1 MKVIPDLIGDL
12 NKTER
17 TKPIRSEA
25 TKRGNVNYCICMN
38 APAICTDY
46 IYIEIRD
53 NIHNM
58 QVLKFGG
65 TSVANA
71 ENMSKVVDIVTKAVD
86 RDRTILVL
94 SAISGCTDA
103 LIKIGTLASERD
115 ESYKTLI
122 DGLQTRHH
130 DIIKAFLPVEKQED
144 SIEVCDSLFDSLR
157 SIAQG
162 VYLLGELSPA
172 SLDAIQSFG
181 ELWSTKIMATKLA
194 SIGIA
199 TKWVDSRQ
207 IVRTVAKGDKNVT
220 DVQKTYSRV
229 NEMVE
234 DNNVTQLFI
243 LPGFIASD
251 RLGRTTTLGRGGSD
265 YTASLLAVGCKA
277 RILEIWT
284 DVPGMMTSNPKVVPT
299 ARTISNISYKAAL
312 ELSHFGAKV
321 IYPPTIQPVVAEGIP
336 IYIKD
341 TFHPEAAGTLI
352 EKHPPRSKDKLI
364 GISNSDNI
372 ALLSLEGSGMVGIPG
387 FSSRLFET
395 LSQNDINI
403 ILITQASSVHTMC
416 IAVSEKDAE
425 KAREAADRCFAY
437 EISLGKLNPLKVEK
451 GYSIVCLVGD
461 DVLNQTGATGRMLA
475 ALGRNSIPVRATAQ
489 GSSERNISAIIASED
504 AEAAIRT
511 IHNEFFDRRSGKEIH
526 LFIAGYGT
534 VGKALVD
541 IIAKNREKI
550 EKRTGRR
557 LHVCGLSNSRRFIL
571 DKNGLSLDNIKDRL
585 AAGESS
591 ADEAYFTRLATLSL
605 ENSVFVD
612 CTASADIAFKY
623 MNLFKKGYSVVACNK
638 ITFSLPY
645 VRYAA
650 LKEAAIEIGATLRY
664 ETTVGAALP
673 ILESI
678 SRSVHSGDE
687 ILRIE
692 AVLSGT
698 LNYIFSNYAGGE
710 GGTFAEVVKKAQDAG
725 YTEPDPR
732 LDLSGRDVLR
742 KLLILSREAGI
753 PLDEK
758 DVEQTPIL
766 GPEFFEGDVEEFYRK
781 LAENEETFAARYRE
795 AADKGLRQRF
805 VATLV
810 KDEDAPLGY
819 RACIGLEAVA
829 PEHPLFSLSG
839 TDNCAIIRTDFYP
852 SPLVVQGAGAGAYQT
867 ASGVLNDII
876 V

>member
-1 MKVIPDLIGDL
+1 
-12 NKTER
+12 
-17 TKPIRSEA
+17 
-25 TKRGNVNYCICMN
+25 
-38 APAICTDY
+38 
-46 IYIEIRD
+46 
-53 NIHNM
+53 M

-65 TSVANA
+65 SSVSDAA
-71 ENMSKVVDIVTKAVD
+71 NMSKVVEIVTKAVD
-86 RDRTILVL
+86 RDRTILVA
-94 SAISGCTDA
+94 SAISGCTDT
-103 LIKIGTLASERD
+103 LIRIGNLAAERD
-115 ESYKTLI
+115 ESYKELI
-122 DGLQTRHH
+122 SGLQARHH
-130 DIIKAFLPVEKQED
+130 EIIRSLLPMEKQEE
-144 SIEVCDSLFDSLR
+144 STEVCDSLFDSLR

-162 VYLLGELSPA
+162 VCLLGELSPA

-181 ELWSTKIMATKLA
+181 ELWSTKILATKLA

-199 TKWVDSRQ
+199 TKWIDSRK
-207 IVRTVAKGDKNVT
+207 IIRTVAKGDKNVV
-220 DVQKTYSRV
+220 DVQKTYYRV

-234 DNNVTQLFI
+234 NNPITQLFV

-251 RLGRTTTLGRGGSD
+251 KQGRTTTLGRGGSD
-265 YTASLLAVGCKA
+265 YTASLYAVGCKA

-336 IYIKD
+336 IYVKN
-341 TFHPEAAGTLI
+341 TFDPEAHGTLI
-352 EKHPPRSKDKLI
+352 EKNPPRSKDKLI

-425 KAREAADRCFAY
+425 KAKEAADRCFAY

-451 GYSIVCLVGD
+451 GFSIVCLVGD

-489 GSSERNISAIIASED
+489 GSSERNISVIISSSD

-511 IHNEFFDRRSGKEIH
+511 IHNEFFDKRSGKDIN
-526 LFIAGYGT
+526 LFIAGFGT
-534 VGKALVD
+534 VGRALVD
-541 IIAKNREKI
+541 IIAKNRDKI
-550 EKRTGRR
+550 AARTGRR
-557 LHVCGLSNSRRFIL
+557 LHVCGLSNSRSFIIDKHGL
-571 DKNGLSLDNIKDRL
+571 DLNDIKTQLDNGI
-585 AAGESS
+585 SS
-591 ADEAYFTRLATLSL
+591 ADEAYFTQLATLSL

-638 ITFSLPY
+638 ITFSSPY
-645 VRYAA
+645 KQYAA

-710 GGTFAEVVKKAQDAG
+710 GGTFAEVVKRAQDAG

-742 KLLILSREAGI
+742 KLIILSREAGVGI
-753 PLDEK
+753 DEK
-758 DVEQTPIL
+758 DVEISPIL
-766 GPEFFEGDVEEFYRK
+766 GEEFFEGDVASFYEK
-781 LAENEETFAARYRE
+781 LAQNEEMFAERYAE
-795 AADKGLRQRF
+795 AASKGLRQRF
-805 VATLV
+805 VASLV
-810 KDEDAPLGY
+810 KDADAPFGY
-819 RACIGLEAVA
+819 RAKIGLESIDSS
-829 PEHPLFSLSG
+829 HPLFNLCG
-839 TDNCAIIRTDFYP
+839 TDNAALIQTDFYP
-852 SPLVVQGAGAGAYQT
+852 SPLVIQGAGAGAYQT

-876 V
+876 I

>member
-1 MKVIPDLIGDL
+1 
-12 NKTER
+12 
-17 TKPIRSEA
+17 
-25 TKRGNVNYCICMN
+25 
-38 APAICTDY
+38 
-46 IYIEIRD
+46 
-53 NIHNM
+53 M

-65 TSVANA
+65 SSVANA
-71 ENMSKVVDIVTKAVD
+71 ENMAKVVDIVVNAVD
-86 RDRTILVL
+86 RDRTILVS
-94 SAISGCTDA
+94 SAISGCTDT
-103 LIKIGTLASERD
+103 LIKIGHLASQRDDSYNGLIDELQHKHHEIIRNFLPLEKQD
-115 ESYKTLI
+115 ESK
-122 DGLQTRHH
+122 
-130 DIIKAFLPVEKQED
+130 
-144 SIEVCDSLFDSLR
+144 EVCDSLFDSLR

-162 VYLLGELSPA
+162 VFLLGELSPT
-172 SLDAIQSFG
+172 SLDAIQGFG
-181 ELWSTKIMATKLA
+181 ELWSTKILATKLA

-199 TKWVDSRQ
+199 TKWIDSRK
-207 IVRTVAKGDKNVT
+207 IIRTVAKGDKNIV
-220 DVQKTYSRV
+220 DVQKTYSRI

-234 DNNVTQLFI
+234 NNPITQLFV

-251 RLGRTTTLGRGGSD
+251 KQDRTTTLGRGGSD
-265 YTASLLAVGCKA
+265 YTASLYAVGCKA
-277 RILEIWT
+277 RVLEIWT
-284 DVPGMMTSNPKVVPT
+284 DVPGMMTSNPKIVPT

-336 IYIKD
+336 IYVKN
-341 TFHPEAAGTLI
+341 TFDPEAFGTLI
-352 EKHPPRSKDKLI
+352 EKHPPRSRDSVI

-451 GYSIVCLVGD
+451 GFSIVCLVGD
-461 DVLNQTGATGRMLA
+461 DVLNQSGATGRMLA

-489 GSSERNISAIIASED
+489 GSSERNISVIISSSD
-504 AEAAIRT
+504 TDAAIRT
-511 IHNEFFDRRSGKEIH
+511 IHNEFFDRRSGKDIH
-526 LFIAGYGT
+526 LFIAGYGV

-541 IIAKNREKI
+541 IISKNREKI

-571 DKNGLSLDNIKDRL
+571 DKNGLSLDNIQEQL
-585 AAGESS
+585 NNGISS
-591 ADEAYFTRLATLSL
+591 ADEAYFTHLATLSL

-638 ITFSLPY
+638 ITFSSPY
-645 VRYAA
+645 KQYAA

-710 GGTFAEVVKKAQDAG
+710 GGTFAEVVKRAQEAG

-742 KLLILSREAGI
+742 KLLILSREAGVGI
-753 PLDEK
+753 DEK
-758 DVEQTPIL
+758 DVEISALLPE
-766 GPEFFEGDVEEFYRK
+766 EFFEGDVDAFYAK
-781 LAENEETFAARYRE
+781 LAENEDMFAARYNE
-795 AADKGLRQRF
+795 AASKGLRQRF
-805 VATLV
+805 IASLV
-810 KDEDAPLGY
+810 KDADEPFGY
-819 RACIGLEAVA
+819 KAKIGLEAIDST
-829 PEHPLFSLSG
+829 HPLYNLCG
-839 TDNCAIIRTDFYP
+839 TDNAALIQTDFYP
-852 SPLVVQGAGAGAYQT
+852 SPLVIQGAGAGAYQT

>member
-1 MKVIPDLIGDL
+1 
-12 NKTER
+12 
-17 TKPIRSEA
+17 
-25 TKRGNVNYCICMN
+25 
-38 APAICTDY
+38 
-46 IYIEIRD
+46 
-53 NIHNM
+53 M

-65 TSVANA
+65 SSVANA
-71 ENMSKVVDIVTKAVD
+71 TNMSLVVDIVTKAVD
-86 RDRTILVL
+86 RDRTILVV
-94 SAISGCTDA
+94 SAISGCTDT
-103 LIKIGTLASERD
+103 LIEIGTLASQRD
-115 ESYKTLI
+115 ENYKELI
-122 DGLQTRHH
+122 NGLQQKHH
-130 DIIKAFLPVEKQED
+130 DIINALLPREKQEE
-144 SIEVCDSLFDSLR
+144 SLEVCDSLFDSLR

-181 ELWSTKIMATKLA
+181 ELWSTKILATKLA
-194 SIGIA
+194 SIGIE
-199 TKWVDSRQ
+199 TKWIDSRN
-207 IVRTVAKGDKNVT
+207 IIRTVAKGEKNIV
-220 DVQKTYSRV
+220 DIQKTYYRV

-234 DNNVTQLFI
+234 SNNMTQLFV

-251 RLGRTTTLGRGGSD
+251 KQGRTTTLGRGGSD
-265 YTASLLAVGCKA
+265 YTASLYAVGCKA

-284 DVPGMMTSNPKVVPT
+284 DVPGMMTSNPKIVPT
-299 ARTISNISYKAAL
+299 ARTISNISYKAAQ

-336 IYIKD
+336 IYIKN
-341 TFHPEAAGTLI
+341 TFEPDAYGTLI

-364 GISNSDNI
+364 GISNSDDI

-451 GYSIVCLVGD
+451 GFSIVCLVGD

-489 GSSERNISAIIASED
+489 GSSERNISVIISSHD

-511 IHNEFFDRRSGKEIH
+511 IHNEFFDKRSGKDIN
-526 LFIAGYGT
+526 LFIAGFGT
-534 VGKALVD
+534 VGRALVD
-541 IIAKNREKI
+541 IISKNREKI
-550 EKRTGRR
+550 AERTGRR
-557 LHVCGLSNSRRFIL
+557 LHICGLSNSRRFII
-571 DKNGLSLDNIKDRL
+571 DKNGLELSTIKEQLDN
-585 AAGESS
+585 GQSS
-591 ADEAYFTRLATLSL
+591 ADEAYFSQLGTLSL

-638 ITFSLPY
+638 ITFSSPY
-645 VRYAA
+645 KQYAA
-650 LKEAAIEIGATLRY
+650 LKQAAIEIGATLRY

-710 GGTFAEVVKKAQDAG
+710 GGTFAEIVRRAQDAG

-742 KLLILSREAGI
+742 KLIILSREAGVGI
-753 PLDEK
+753 DEK
-758 DVEQTPIL
+758 DVDISPIL
-766 GPEFFEGDVEEFYRK
+766 GEEFFEGDVEAFYAK
-781 LAENEETFAARYRE
+781 LAENEEMFAARYNE
-795 AADKGLRQRF
+795 AASKGLRQRF
-805 VATLV
+805 VASLV
-810 KDEDAPLGY
+810 KDEASPFGY
-819 RACIGLEAVA
+819 KAKIGLESVS
-829 PEHPLFSLSG
+829 PEHPLFNLCG
-839 TDNCAIIRTDFYP
+839 TDNAALIQTEFYP

-876 V
+876 M

>member
-1 MKVIPDLIGDL
+1 
-12 NKTER
+12 
-17 TKPIRSEA
+17 
-25 TKRGNVNYCICMN
+25 
-38 APAICTDY
+38 
-46 IYIEIRD
+46 
-53 NIHNM
+53 M

-71 ENMSKVVDIVTKAVD
+71 EAIQKVVEITSASVD
-86 RDRTILVL
+86 RDRTILVV
-94 SAISGCTDA
+94 SAIRGCTDS
-103 LIKIGTLASERD
+103 LVRIGNLASERD
-115 ESYKTLI
+115 ESYKEVI
-122 DGLQTRHH
+122 DSLQKQHH
-130 DIIKAFLPVEKQED
+130 QIIKELLPVEKHDE
-144 SIEVCDSLFDSLR
+144 SREVCDSLFDSLR

-162 VYLLGELSPA
+162 VYLLGELSPT
-172 SLDAIQSFG
+172 SLDAIQGFG
-181 ELWSTKIMATKLA
+181 ELWSSKIIATKLA

-207 IVRTVAKGDKNVT
+207 IIRTVCNNNKNVV
-220 DVQKTYSRV
+220 DIQKTYSRV
-229 NEMVE
+229 NAMIE
-234 DNNVTQLFI
+234 NNPITQLFVM
-243 LPGFIASD
+243 PGFIASD
-251 RLGRTTTLGRGGSD
+251 KQGRTTTLGRGGSD
-265 YTASLLAVGCKA
+265 YSASLFAVGCKA
-277 RILEIWT
+277 RALEIWT

-336 IYIKD
+336 IYVKN
-341 TFHPEAAGTLI
+341 TFDPQAYGTLI
-352 EKHPPRSKDKLI
+352 EKNPPRSKDSVI

-395 LSQNDINI
+395 LSQNNINI

-451 GYSIVCLVGD
+451 GFSIVCLVGD
-461 DVLNQTGATGRMLA
+461 DVLNQSGSTGRMLA
-475 ALGRNSIPVRATAQ
+475 ALGNNSIPVRATAQ
-489 GSSERNISAIIASED
+489 GSSERNVSVIISSAD
-504 AEAAIRT
+504 TDAAIRT
-511 IHNEFFDRRSGKEIH
+511 IHNEFFDRRSGKDIH
-526 LFIAGYGT
+526 LFIAGYGV

-557 LHVCGLSNSRRFIL
+557 LHVCGLANSRRFIL
-571 DKNGLSLDNIKDRL
+571 DKNGLSLENIAEQL
-585 AAGESS
+585 NNGENS
-591 ADEAYFTRLATLSL
+591 ADEAYFNQLATLTL

-638 ITFSLPY
+638 ITFSSPY
-645 VRYAA
+645 KQYAA

-687 ILRIE
+687 IIRIE

-710 GGTFAEVVKKAQDAG
+710 GGTFAEVVKRAQDAG

-742 KLLILSREAGI
+742 KLLILSREAGVGI
-753 PLDEK
+753 DEK
-758 DVEQTPIL
+758 DVEISAIL
-766 GPEFFEGDVEEFYRK
+766 PEEFFEGDVDAFYAK
-781 LAENEETFAARYRE
+781 LAENEAMFAERYSE
-795 AADKGLRQRF
+795 AASKGLRQRF
-805 VATLV
+805 VASLV
-810 KDEDAPLGY
+810 KDSESSFGY
-819 RACIGLEAVA
+819 RAKIGLESVDST
-829 PEHPLFSLSG
+829 HPLYSLCG
-839 TDNCAIIRTDFYP
+839 TDNAALIQTDFYP

-876 V
+876 M

>member
-1 MKVIPDLIGDL
+1 
-12 NKTER
+12 
-17 TKPIRSEA
+17 
-25 TKRGNVNYCICMN
+25 
-38 APAICTDY
+38 
-46 IYIEIRD
+46 
-53 NIHNM
+53 M

-65 TSVANA
+65 SSVADA
-71 ENMSKVVDIVTKAVD
+71 RNMSKVVDIVTNAVD
-86 RDRTILVL
+86 RDRTILVA
-94 SAISGCTDA
+94 SAISGCTDT
-103 LIKIGTLASERD
+103 LIRIGTLASQRD
-115 ESYKTLI
+115 ESYKGLI
-122 DGLQTRHH
+122 DGLQQRHH
-130 DIIKAFLPVEKQED
+130 VIIKDFLPREKQEE
-144 SIEVCDSLFDSLR
+144 SLETCDALFDSLR

-162 VYLLGELSPA
+162 VFLLGELSPA
-172 SLDAIQSFG
+172 SLDAIQGFG
-181 ELWSTKIMATKLA
+181 ELWSTKILATKLA
-194 SIGIA
+194 SIGIS
-199 TKWVDSRQ
+199 TKWIDSRT
-207 IVRTVAKGDKNVT
+207 IIRTIAKGDKNIV

-234 DNNVTQLFI
+234 NNPITQLFV

-251 RLGRTTTLGRGGSD
+251 KQGRTTTLGRGGSD
-265 YTASLLAVGCKA
+265 YTASLYAVGCKA

-284 DVPGMMTSNPKVVPT
+284 DVPGMMTSNPKTVPT

-321 IYPPTIQPVVAEGIP
+321 IYPPTIQPVVTEGIP
-336 IYIKD
+336 IYIKN
-341 TFHPEAAGTLI
+341 TFDPEAPGTLI
-352 EKHPPRSKDKLI
+352 EKNPPRSKDSVI

-451 GYSIVCLVGD
+451 GFSIVCLVGD
-461 DVLNQTGATGRMLA
+461 DVLNQSGATGRMLA
-475 ALGRNSIPVRATAQ
+475 ALGNNSIPVRATAQ
-489 GSSERNISAIIASED
+489 GSSERNISVIISSSD
-504 AEAAIRT
+504 ADAAIKT
-511 IHNEFFDRRSGKEIH
+511 IHNEFFDRKSGKDIH
-526 LFIAGYGT
+526 LFIAGYGV

-541 IIAKNREKI
+541 IISKNRDKI
-550 EKRTGRR
+550 EERTGRR
-557 LHVCGLSNSRRFIL
+557 LHVCGLANSRRFVI
-571 DKNGLSLDNIKDRL
+571 DKNGLALENIAELL
-585 AAGESS
+585 AEGESS
-591 ADEAYFTRLATLSL
+591 ADEAYFTQLATLTL

-623 MNLFKKGYSVVACNK
+623 MNLFKRGYSVVACNK
-638 ITFSLPY
+638 ITFSAPY
-645 VRYAA
+645 KHYAA
-650 LKEAAIEIGATLRY
+650 LKSAAIEIGATLRY

-698 LNYIFSNYAGGE
+698 LNYIFSNYAGGI
-710 GGTFAEVVKKAQDAG
+710 GGTFAEVVKRAQDAG

-742 KLLILSREAGI
+742 KLLILSREAGVGI
-753 PLDEK
+753 DEK
-758 DVEQTPIL
+758 DVDVSPIL
-766 GPEFFEGDVEEFYRK
+766 PEEFFEGDVEAFYAK
-781 LAENEETFAARYRE
+781 LAANEDMFAAQYKE
-795 AADKGLRQRF
+795 AAAQGLRQRF
-805 VATLV
+805 VASLV
-810 KDEDAPLGY
+810 KDAEAPFGY
-819 RACIGLEAVA
+819 KARIGLESVEAS
-829 PEHPLFSLSG
+829 HPLYSLCG
-839 TDNCAIIRTDFYP
+839 TDNAALIQTEFYP

-876 V
+876 M

>member
-1 MKVIPDLIGDL
+1 
-12 NKTER
+12 
-17 TKPIRSEA
+17 
-25 TKRGNVNYCICMN
+25 
-38 APAICTDY
+38 
-46 IYIEIRD
+46 
-53 NIHNM
+53 M

-65 TSVANA
+65 SSVANA
-71 ENMSKVVDIVTKAVD
+71 QNMAKVIDIVTNAVD
-86 RDRTILVL
+86 RDRTILVS
-94 SAISGCTDA
+94 SAISGCTDT

-115 ESYKTLI
+115 ETYKGLI
-122 DGLQTRHH
+122 DDLQTRHH
-130 DIIKAFLPVEKQED
+130 DIIDSFLPVEKQEE
-144 SIEVCDSLFDSLR
+144 SKEVCDGLFDSLR

-181 ELWSTKIMATKLA
+181 ELWSTKILATKLA

-199 TKWVDSRQ
+199 TKWIDSRQ
-207 IVRTVAKGDKNVT
+207 IIRTVAKGDKNVV
-220 DVQKTYSRV
+220 DIQKTYFRV

-234 DNNVTQLFI
+234 TNPITQLFV

-251 RLGRTTTLGRGGSD
+251 KQGRTTTLGRGGSD
-265 YTASLLAVGCKA
+265 YTAALYAVGCKA

-336 IYIKD
+336 IYVKN
-341 TFHPEAAGTLI
+341 TFEPEAHGTLI
-352 EKHPPRSKDKLI
+352 EKHPPRSKDSVI

-425 KAREAADRCFAY
+425 KAREAADKCFAY

-451 GYSIVCLVGD
+451 GFSIVCLVGD

-475 ALGRNSIPVRATAQ
+475 ALGRNSIQVRATAQ
-489 GSSERNISAIIASED
+489 GSSERNISVIISSED
-504 AEAAIRT
+504 AEGAIKT
-511 IHNEFFDRRSGKEIH
+511 IHNEFFDRRSGKDIN
-526 LFIAGYGT
+526 LFIAGFGT
-534 VGKALVD
+534 VGRALVD
-541 IIAKNREKI
+541 IIAKNRDKI
-550 EKRTGRR
+550 AARTGRCLR
-557 LHVCGLSNSRRFIL
+557 ICGLSNSRRFII
-571 DKNGLSLDNIKDRL
+571 DKNGLELKDIKAQLDNGIS
-585 AAGESS
+585 A
-591 ADEAYFTRLATLSL
+591 ADEAYFTHLATLSL

-623 MNLFKKGYSVVACNK
+623 MNLFKRGYSVVACNK

-645 VRYAA
+645 RQYAA

-687 ILRIE
+687 IVRIE

-710 GGTFAEVVKKAQDAG
+710 GGTFAEVVKRAQDAG

-742 KLLILSREAGI
+742 KLLILSREAGV

-758 DVEQTPIL
+758 DVQISPIL
-766 GPEFFEGDVEEFYRK
+766 GEEFFEGDVEAFYSK
-781 LAENEETFAARYRE
+781 LSENEEIFAARYNE
-795 AADKGLRQRF
+795 AASKGLRQRF
-805 VATLV
+805 VASLV
-810 KDEDAPLGY
+810 KDETSELGY
-819 RACIGLEAVA
+819 KAKIGLENVD
-829 PEHPLFSLSG
+829 ESHPLFTLSG
-839 TDNCAIIRTDFYP
+839 TDNCAIIQTDFYP

-876 V
+876 M

>member
-1 MKVIPDLIGDL
+1 
-12 NKTER
+12 
-17 TKPIRSEA
+17 
-25 TKRGNVNYCICMN
+25 
-38 APAICTDY
+38 
-46 IYIEIRD
+46 
-53 NIHNM
+53 M

-71 ENMSKVVDIVTKAVD
+71 EAIQQVVEIVSRSVD
-86 RDRTILVL
+86 RDRTILVV
-94 SAISGCTDA
+94 SAIRGCTDA
-103 LIKIGTLASERD
+103 LIRIGNLASQRD
-115 ESYKTLI
+115 EAYKEVI
-122 DGLQTRHH
+122 DSLQKQHH
-130 DIIKAFLPVEKQED
+130 QIIKEVLPVEKQEE
-144 SIEVCDSLFDSLR
+144 SRETCDSLFDSLR

-162 VYLLGELSPA
+162 VFLLGELSPT
-172 SLDAIQSFG
+172 SLDAIQGFG
-181 ELWSTKIMATKLA
+181 EQWSSRIIATKLA

-199 TKWVDSRQ
+199 TKWVDSRK
-207 IVRTVAKGDKNVT
+207 IIRTVSKGEKNTV
-220 DVQKTYSRV
+220 DVQKTYSRI
-229 NEMVE
+229 NEMIE
-234 DNNVTQLFI
+234 SNPITQLFVM
-243 LPGFIASD
+243 PGFIASD
-251 RLGRTTTLGRGGSD
+251 KQGRTTTLGRGGSD
-265 YTASLLAVGCKA
+265 YSASLMAVGCKA
-277 RILEIWT
+277 RALEIWT
-284 DVPGMMTSNPKVVPT
+284 DVPGMMTANPKVVPT

-321 IYPPTIQPVVAEGIP
+321 IYPPTIQPVVTEGIP
-336 IYIKD
+336 IYVKN
-341 TFHPEAAGTLI
+341 TFDPQAHGTLI
-352 EKHPPRSKDKLI
+352 EKNPPRSKDSVI

-451 GYSIVCLVGD
+451 GFSIVCLVGD
-461 DVLNQTGATGRMLA
+461 DVLNQSGATGRMLA
-475 ALGRNSIPVRATAQ
+475 ALGSNSIPVRATAQ
-489 GSSERNISAIIASED
+489 GSSEKNISVIISSQDTD
-504 AEAAIRT
+504 AALRT
-511 IHNEFFDRRSGKEIH
+511 IHNEFFDRRSGKDIH
-526 LFIAGYGT
+526 LFIAGYGV

-541 IIAKNREKI
+541 IISKNREKI

-557 LHVCGLSNSRRFIL
+557 IHVCGLSNSRRFIL
-571 DKNGLSLDNIKDRL
+571 DKNGLPLENIAEQL
-585 AAGESS
+585 AEGHSS
-591 ADEAYFTRLATLSL
+591 ADEAYFNQLATLSM

-623 MNLFKKGYSVVACNK
+623 MNLFKRGYSVVACNK

-645 VRYAA
+645 RQYAA
-650 LKEAAIEIGATLRY
+650 VKEAAIEIGATLRY

-710 GGTFAEVVKKAQDAG
+710 GGTFAEVVKRAQDAG

-742 KLLILSREAGI
+742 KLLILSREAGVGI
-753 PLDEK
+753 DEK
-758 DVEQTPIL
+758 DVEISSIL
-766 GPEFFEGDVEEFYRK
+766 PEEFFEGDVDSFYAK
-781 LAENEETFAARYRE
+781 LAENEEMFAARYNE
-795 AADKGLRQRF
+795 AASKGLRQRF
-805 VATLV
+805 VASLV
-810 KDEDAPLGY
+810 KDNGSPFGY
-819 RACIGLEAVA
+819 KAKIGLECVDAS
-829 PEHPLFSLSG
+829 HPLFSLCG
-839 TDNCAIIRTDFYP
+839 TDNAALIQTDFYP

-876 V
+876 M

>member
-1 MKVIPDLIGDL
+1 
-12 NKTER
+12 
-17 TKPIRSEA
+17 
-25 TKRGNVNYCICMN
+25 
-38 APAICTDY
+38 
-46 IYIEIRD
+46 
-53 NIHNM
+53 M

-65 TSVANA
+65 SSVANA
-71 ENMSKVVDIVTKAVD
+71 GNMAKVVDIVTKAVD
-86 RDRTILVL
+86 RDRTILVS
-94 SAISGCTDA
+94 SAISGCTDT
-103 LIKIGTLASERD
+103 LIKIGTLASQRD
-115 ESYKTLI
+115 ENYKALI
-122 DGLQTRHH
+122 DELQKQHH
-130 DIIKAFLPVEKQED
+130 DIINELLPVEKQEE
-144 SIEVCDSLFDSLR
+144 STEVCDSLFDSLR
-157 SIAQG
+157 SITQG
-162 VYLLGELSPA
+162 VFLLGELSPT
-172 SLDAIQSFG
+172 SLDAIQSYG
-181 ELWSTKIMATKLA
+181 ELWSTKILATKLA

-207 IVRTVAKGDKNVT
+207 IIRTIAKGDKNIV
-220 DVQKTYSRV
+220 DIQKTYYRV

-234 DNNVTQLFI
+234 NNQITQLFV

-251 RLGRTTTLGRGGSD
+251 KQGRTTTLGRGGSD
-265 YTASLLAVGCKA
+265 YTAALYAVGCKA

-336 IYIKD
+336 IYVKN
-341 TFHPEAAGTLI
+341 TFDPEAYGTLI
-352 EKHPPRSKDKLI
+352 EKHPPRSKEKLI

-425 KAREAADRCFAY
+425 KAKEAADRCFAY

-451 GYSIVCLVGD
+451 GFSIVCLVGD

-489 GSSERNISAIIASED
+489 GSSERNVSVIISSSDTEG
-504 AEAAIRT
+504 AIRT
-511 IHNEFFDRRSGKEIH
+511 IHNEFFDKISGKDIH

-534 VGKALVD
+534 VGRALVD
-541 IIAKNREKI
+541 IITKNREKI
-550 EKRTGRR
+550 AARTGRR
-557 LHVCGLSNSRRFIL
+557 LHVCGLSNSRRFII
-571 DKNGLSLDNIKDRL
+571 DKNGLSLEDIKGQL
-585 AAGESS
+585 ENGISA
-591 ADEAYFTRLATLSL
+591 ADEAYFSQITTLSL

-645 VRYAA
+645 VQYAA
-650 LKEAAIEIGATLRY
+650 VKEAAIEVGAALRY

-687 ILRIE
+687 IVRIE

-710 GGTFAEVVKKAQDAG
+710 GGTFAEVVRRAQDGG

-742 KLLILSREAGI
+742 KLLILSREAGVK
-753 PLDEK
+753 LDEK
-758 DVEQTPIL
+758 DVEIHPIL
-766 GPEFFEGDVEEFYRK
+766 GEEFFEGDVPAFYEKLAQNEEF
-781 LAENEETFAARYRE
+781 FAKRHQE
-795 AADKGLRQRF
+795 AAQKGLRQRF
-805 VATLV
+805 VATLI
-810 KDEDAPLGY
+810 KDEKSDFVY
-819 RACIGLEAVA
+819 RAKIGLENVGSSN
-829 PEHPLFSLSG
+829 PLYNLMG
-839 TDNCAIIRTDFYP
+839 ADNCAIIQTDFYP
-852 SPLVVQGAGAGAYQT
+852 SPLVIQGAGAGAYQT
-867 ASGVLNDII
+867 ASGVLNDILM
-876 V
+876 

>member
-1 MKVIPDLIGDL
+1 
-12 NKTER
+12 
-17 TKPIRSEA
+17 
-25 TKRGNVNYCICMN
+25 
-38 APAICTDY
+38 
-46 IYIEIRD
+46 
-53 NIHNM
+53 M

-65 TSVANA
+65 SSVANA
-71 ENMSKVVDIVTKAVD
+71 QNMSKVVDIVIKAVD
-86 RDRTILVL
+86 RDRTILVA
-94 SAISGCTDA
+94 SAISGCTDT
-103 LIKIGTLASERD
+103 LIRIGTLASERD

-122 DGLQTRHH
+122 DELQQKHH
-130 DIIKAFLPVEKQED
+130 DIINELLPREKQVE
-144 SIEVCDSLFDSLR
+144 SLEVCDSLFDSLR
-157 SIAQG
+157 SITQG

-181 ELWSTKIMATKLA
+181 ELWSTKILATKIA

-199 TKWVDSRQ
+199 TKWIDSRS
-207 IVRTVAKGDKNVT
+207 IIRTIAKGDKNVV
-220 DVQKTYSRV
+220 DVQKTYYRI
-229 NEMVE
+229 NEVVE
-234 DNNVTQLFI
+234 NDPVTQLFV

-251 RLGRTTTLGRGGSD
+251 KQGRTTTLGRGGSD
-265 YTASLLAVGCKA
+265 YTASLYAVGCKA

-299 ARTISNISYKAAL
+299 ARTISNISYKAAQ

-336 IYIKD
+336 IYVKN
-341 TFHPEAAGTLI
+341 TFDPAAYGTLI
-352 EKHPPRSKDKLI
+352 EKNPPRSKDKLI

-451 GYSIVCLVGD
+451 GFSIVCLVGD

-489 GSSERNISAIIASED
+489 GSSERNISVIISSDD

-511 IHNEFFDRRSGKEIH
+511 IHNEFFDRRSGKDIN
-526 LFIAGYGT
+526 LFIAGFGT
-534 VGKALVD
+534 VGRALVD
-541 IIAKNREKI
+541 IIAKNRDKI
-550 EKRTGRR
+550 AERTGRR
-557 LHVCGLSNSRRFIL
+557 LHVCGLSNSRRFIIDKHGL
-571 DKNGLSLDNIKDRL
+571 DLNNIKEQLDNGIS
-585 AAGESS
+585 A
-591 ADEAYFTRLATLSL
+591 ADEAYFSNLATLSL

-645 VRYAA
+645 KQYAA

-687 ILRIE
+687 IIRIE

-710 GGTFAEVVKKAQDAG
+710 GGTFAEVVKRAQDAG

-742 KLLILSREAGI
+742 KLLILSREAGVA
-753 PLDEK
+753 LDEK
-758 DVEQTPIL
+758 DVHISPIL
-766 GPEFFEGDVEEFYRK
+766 GDEFFEGDVDAFYAK
-781 LAENEETFAARYRE
+781 LAENEGMFAARYNE
-795 AADKGLRQRF
+795 AASKGLRQRF
-805 VATLV
+805 VASLI
-810 KDEDAPLGY
+810 KDENSPLGY
-819 RACIGLEAVA
+819 RAKTGLEAVSA
-829 PEHPLFSLSG
+829 DHPLFNLNG
-839 TDNCAIIRTDFYP
+839 TDNCAIIQTEFYP

-876 V
+876 M

>member
-1 MKVIPDLIGDL
+1 
-12 NKTER
+12 
-17 TKPIRSEA
+17 
-25 TKRGNVNYCICMN
+25 
-38 APAICTDY
+38 
-46 IYIEIRD
+46 
-53 NIHNM
+53 M

-65 TSVANA
+65 SSVANA
-71 ENMSKVVDIVTKAVD
+71 QNMAKVIDIVVNAVD
-86 RDRTILVL
+86 RDRTILVS
-94 SAISGCTDA
+94 SAISGCTDT

-115 ESYKTLI
+115 ESYKALI
-122 DGLQTRHH
+122 DDLQKKHH
-130 DIIKAFLPVEKQED
+130 DIINELLPREKQEE
-144 SIEVCDSLFDSLR
+144 SLEVCDGLFDSLR

-181 ELWSTKIMATKLA
+181 ELWSTKILATKLA
-194 SIGIA
+194 SIGIS
-199 TKWVDSRQ
+199 TKWIDSRN
-207 IVRTVAKGDKNVT
+207 IIRTVAKGDKNVV
-220 DVQKTYSRV
+220 DIQKTYYRI
-229 NEMVE
+229 NEVVE
-234 DNNVTQLFI
+234 SNPITQLFV
-243 LPGFIASD
+243 LPGFIAAD
-251 RLGRTTTLGRGGSD
+251 KQGRTTTLGRGGSD
-265 YTASLLAVGCKA
+265 YTASLYAVGCKA
-277 RILEIWT
+277 RVLEIWT

-336 IYIKD
+336 IYVKN
-341 TFHPEAAGTLI
+341 TFDPSAYGTLI

-451 GYSIVCLVGD
+451 GFSIVCLVGD

-489 GSSERNISAIIASED
+489 GSSERNISVIISSED
-504 AEAAIRT
+504 TEAAIRT
-511 IHNEFFDRRSGKEIH
+511 IHNEFFDKRSGKDIN
-526 LFIAGYGT
+526 LFIAGFGT
-534 VGKALVD
+534 VGRALVD

-550 EKRTGRR
+550 AARTGRR
-557 LHVCGLSNSRRFIL
+557 LRICGLSNSRKFIV
-571 DKNGLSLDNIKDRL
+571 DKNGLDLNDIKGQL
-585 AAGESS
+585 ENGISA
-591 ADEAYFTRLATLSL
+591 ADEAYFTQLATLSL

-623 MNLFKKGYSVVACNK
+623 MNLFKRGYSVVACNK

-645 VRYAA
+645 GQYAA

-687 ILRIE
+687 IIRIE

-710 GGTFAEVVKKAQDAG
+710 GGTFAEVVKRAQDAG

-742 KLLILSREAGI
+742 KLLILSREAGV

-758 DVEQTPIL
+758 DVQVSHIL
-766 GPEFFEGDVEEFYRK
+766 GEEFFEGDVDAFYAK
-781 LAENEETFAARYRE
+781 LAENEEVFAARYNE
-795 AADKGLRQRF
+795 AASMGLRQRF
-805 VATLV
+805 VASLV
-810 KDEDAPLGY
+810 KDENSELGY
-819 RACIGLEAVA
+819 RAKIGLENVD
-829 PEHPLFSLSG
+829 ESHPLYNLSG
-839 TDNCAIIRTDFYP
+839 TDNCAIIQTDFYP

-876 V
+876 M

>member
-1 MKVIPDLIGDL
+1 
-12 NKTER
+12 
-17 TKPIRSEA
+17 
-25 TKRGNVNYCICMN
+25 
-38 APAICTDY
+38 
-46 IYIEIRD
+46 
-53 NIHNM
+53 M
-58 QVLKFGG
+58 QVMKFGG
-65 TSVANA
+65 SSVANA
-71 ENMSKVVDIVTKAVD
+71 ANMSKVVDIVTKAVD
-86 RDRTILVL
+86 RDRTILVS
-94 SAISGCTDA
+94 SAISGCTDT

-115 ESYKTLI
+115 ESYKELI
-122 DGLQTRHH
+122 NGLQEKHH
-130 DIIKAFLPVEKQED
+130 EIINELLPREKQEE
-144 SIEVCDSLFDSLR
+144 SLEVCDSLFDSLR
-157 SIAQG
+157 SIALG
-162 VYLLGELSPA
+162 VFLLGELSPA

-181 ELWSTKIMATKLA
+181 ELWSTKILATKLA
-194 SIGIA
+194 SIGIE
-199 TKWVDSRQ
+199 TKWVDSRK
-207 IVRTVAKGDKNVT
+207 IIRTVAKGDKNIV
-220 DVQKTYSRV
+220 DIQKTYFRV

-234 DNNVTQLFI
+234 NNGMTQLFV

-251 RLGRTTTLGRGGSD
+251 KQGRTTTLGRGGSD
-265 YTASLLAVGCKA
+265 YTASLYAVGCKA

-284 DVPGMMTSNPKVVPT
+284 DVPGMMTSNPKIVPT

-336 IYIKD
+336 IYVKN
-341 TFHPEAAGTLI
+341 TFDPQAYGTLI
-352 EKHPPRSKDKLI
+352 EKHPPRSREKLI

-451 GYSIVCLVGD
+451 GFSIVCLVGD

-489 GSSERNISAIIASED
+489 GSSERNISVIISSQD

-511 IHNEFFDRRSGKEIH
+511 IHNEFFDKRSGKDIN
-526 LFIAGYGT
+526 LFIAGFGT
-534 VGKALVD
+534 VGRALVD

-550 EKRTGRR
+550 AERTGRR
-557 LHVCGLSNSRRFIL
+557 LHICGLANSRKFII
-571 DKNGLSLDNIKDRL
+571 DKNGLDLNDIKGQLENGD
-585 AAGESS
+585 SS
-591 ADEAYFTRLATLSL
+591 ADEAYFSQLAGLSL

-623 MNLFKKGYSVVACNK
+623 MNLFKRGYSVVACNK
-638 ITFSLPY
+638 ITFSSPY
-645 VRYAA
+645 KQYAA

-687 ILRIE
+687 IVRIE

-710 GGTFAEVVKKAQDAG
+710 GGTFAEVVKRAQDAG

-742 KLLILSREAGI
+742 KLIILSREAGVGI
-753 PLDEK
+753 DEQ
-758 DVEQTPIL
+758 DVEVSTIL
-766 GPEFFEGDVEEFYRK
+766 PEEFFEGDVDAFYAK
-781 LAENEETFAARYRE
+781 LAENEEMFAARYNE
-795 AADKGLRQRF
+795 AAQKGLRQRF
-805 VATLV
+805 VASLV
-810 KDEDAPLGY
+810 KDENSAFGY
-819 RACIGLEAVA
+819 RAKIGLESVSS
-829 PEHPLFSLSG
+829 EHPLYNLCG
-839 TDNCAIIRTDFYP
+839 TDNAALIQTDFYP

>member
-1 MKVIPDLIGDL
+1 
-12 NKTER
+12 
-17 TKPIRSEA
+17 
-25 TKRGNVNYCICMN
+25 
-38 APAICTDY
+38 
-46 IYIEIRD
+46 
-53 NIHNM
+53 M

-65 TSVANA
+65 SSVANA
-71 ENMSKVVDIVTKAVD
+71 QNMSKVVDIVVNAVD
-86 RDRTILVL
+86 RDRTILVS
-94 SAISGCTDA
+94 SAISGCTDT
-103 LIKIGTLASERD
+103 LIKIGTLASQRD

-122 DGLQTRHH
+122 DGLQKQHH
-130 DIIKAFLPVEKQED
+130 DIINELLPREKQQE
-144 SIEVCDSLFDSLR
+144 SLEVCDGLFDSLR
-157 SIAQG
+157 SSTQG

-181 ELWSTKIMATKLA
+181 ELWSTKILATKLA

-199 TKWVDSRQ
+199 TKWIDSRQ
-207 IVRTVAKGDKNVT
+207 IIRTVAKGDKNVV
-220 DVQKTYSRV
+220 DIQKTYYRV

-234 DNNVTQLFI
+234 SNPITQLFV

-251 RLGRTTTLGRGGSD
+251 KQGRTTTLGRGGSD
-265 YTASLLAVGCKA
+265 YTASLYAVGCKA
-277 RILEIWT
+277 RVLEIWT

-336 IYIKD
+336 IYVKN
-341 TFHPEAAGTLI
+341 TFTPEAHGTLI

-425 KAREAADRCFAY
+425 KAREAADKCFAY

-451 GYSIVCLVGD
+451 GFSIVCLVGD

-489 GSSERNISAIIASED
+489 GSSERNISVIISSED
-504 AEAAIRT
+504 AEGAIKT
-511 IHNEFFDRRSGKEIH
+511 IHNEFFDKRSGKDIN
-526 LFIAGYGT
+526 LFIAGFGT
-534 VGKALVD
+534 VGRALVD
-541 IIAKNREKI
+541 IIAKNRDKI
-550 EKRTGRR
+550 AARTGRR
-557 LHVCGLSNSRRFIL
+557 LRICGLSNSRKFIV
-571 DKNGLSLDNIKDRL
+571 DKNGLDLNDIKGQL
-585 AAGESS
+585 ENGISA
-591 ADEAYFTRLATLSL
+591 ADEAYFTQLATLSL

-623 MNLFKKGYSVVACNK
+623 MNLFKRGYSVVACNK

-645 VRYAA
+645 DQYAA

-678 SRSVHSGDE
+678 SRSVHSDDE
-687 ILRIE
+687 IVRIE

-710 GGTFAEVVKKAQDAG
+710 GGTFAEVVRRAQDAG

-742 KLLILSREAGI
+742 KLLILSREAGV

-758 DVEQTPIL
+758 DVQVSPIL
-766 GPEFFEGDVEEFYRK
+766 GEEFFEGDVDSFYAK
-781 LAENEETFAARYRE
+781 LAENEAVFAARYNE
-795 AADKGLRQRF
+795 AASKGLRQRF
-805 VATLV
+805 VASLV
-810 KDEDAPLGY
+810 KDEASELGY
-819 RACIGLEAVA
+819 KAKIGLENVD
-829 PEHPLFSLSG
+829 ESHPLYNLNG
-839 TDNCAIIRTDFYP
+839 TDNCAIIQTDFYP
-852 SPLVVQGAGAGAYQT
+852 SPLVIQGAGAGAYQT

-876 V
+876 M

>member
-1 MKVIPDLIGDL
+1 
-12 NKTER
+12 
-17 TKPIRSEA
+17 
-25 TKRGNVNYCICMN
+25 
-38 APAICTDY
+38 
-46 IYIEIRD
+46 
-53 NIHNM
+53 M

-65 TSVANA
+65 SSVADA
-71 ENMSKVVDIVTKAVD
+71 AIMSQVVDIVTKAVD
-86 RDRTILVL
+86 RDRTILVI
-94 SAISGCTDA
+94 SAIKGCTDT
-103 LIKIGTLASERD
+103 LIRIGNLASQRD
-115 ESYKTLI
+115 ESYKDLI
-122 DGLQTRHH
+122 NELQQKHH
-130 DIIKAFLPVEKQED
+130 EIISSLLPREKQDE
-144 SIEVCDSLFDSLR
+144 STEVCDSLFDSLR

-181 ELWSTKIMATKLA
+181 ELWSSKIIATKLA
-194 SIGIA
+194 SIGLA
-199 TKWVDSRQ
+199 TKWIDSRQ
-207 IVRTVAKGDKNVT
+207 IIRTVAKGDKNTV
-220 DVQKTYSRV
+220 DIQKTYYRV

-234 DNNVTQLFI
+234 NNNITQLFV

-251 RLGRTTTLGRGGSD
+251 KQGRTTTLGRGGSD

-321 IYPPTIQPVVAEGIP
+321 IYPPTIQPVVTEGIP
-336 IYIKD
+336 IYVKN
-341 TFHPEAAGTLI
+341 TFDPEAHGTLI
-352 EKHPPRSKDKLI
+352 EKNPPRSKDKVI

-461 DVLNQTGATGRMLA
+461 DVLNQAGATGRMLA

-489 GSSERNISAIIASED
+489 GSSERNISAIIASSD

-511 IHNEFFDRRSGKEIH
+511 IHNEFFDKRSGKDIN

-534 VGKALVD
+534 VGRALVD

-550 EKRTGRR
+550 AARTGRR
-557 LHVCGLSNSRRFIL
+557 LHVCGLSNSRRFII
-571 DKNGLSLDNIKDRL
+571 DKNGLSLSDIQAQLNN
-585 AAGESS
+585 GESS
-591 ADEAYFTRLATLSL
+591 ADEAYFTQLATLSL

-638 ITFSLPY
+638 ITFSSPFKQ
-645 VRYAA
+645 YAA

-687 ILRIE
+687 IIRIE

-710 GGTFAEVVKKAQDAG
+710 GGTFAEVVRRAQDAG

-742 KLLILSREAGI
+742 KLIILSREAGVGI
-753 PLDEK
+753 DEK
-758 DVEQTPIL
+758 DVEISPIL
-766 GPEFFEGDVEEFYRK
+766 GDEFFEGDVESFYKK
-781 LAENEETFAARYRE
+781 LAENEEMFAARYAE
-795 AADKGLRQRF
+795 AASKGLRQRF
-805 VATLV
+805 IASLV
-810 KDEDAPLGY
+810 KDEQTPFGY
-819 RACIGLEAVA
+819 RAKIGLESVSS
-829 PEHPLFSLSG
+829 EHPLFNLCG
-839 TDNCAIIRTDFYP
+839 TDNAALIQTDFYP

-876 V
+876 M

>member
-1 MKVIPDLIGDL
+1 
-12 NKTER
+12 
-17 TKPIRSEA
+17 
-25 TKRGNVNYCICMN
+25 
-38 APAICTDY
+38 
-46 IYIEIRD
+46 
-53 NIHNM
+53 M

-65 TSVANA
+65 SSVANA
-71 ENMSKVVDIVTKAVD
+71 QNMSKVVDIVVKAVD
-86 RDRTILVL
+86 RDRTILVS
-94 SAISGCTDA
+94 SAISGCTDT
-103 LIKIGTLASERD
+103 LIKIGTLASQRD
-115 ESYKTLI
+115 ESYKALI
-122 DGLQTRHH
+122 DELQKKHH
-130 DIIKAFLPVEKQED
+130 DIIDELLPREKQEE
-144 SIEVCDSLFDSLR
+144 SLEVCDGLFDLLR
-157 SIAQG
+157 SITQG

-181 ELWSTKIMATKLA
+181 ELWSTKILATKLA

-199 TKWVDSRQ
+199 TKWIDSRQ
-207 IVRTVAKGDKNVT
+207 IIRTVAKGDKNIV
-220 DVQKTYSRV
+220 DIQKTYYRV

-234 DNNVTQLFI
+234 NNPITQLFV

-251 RLGRTTTLGRGGSD
+251 KQGRTTTLGRGGSD
-265 YTASLLAVGCKA
+265 YTASLYAVGCKA
-277 RILEIWT
+277 RVLETWT

-336 IYIKD
+336 IYVKN
-341 TFHPEAAGTLI
+341 TFEPEAYGTLI

-364 GISNSDNI
+364 GISNSDDI

-425 KAREAADRCFAY
+425 KAREAADKCFAY

-451 GYSIVCLVGD
+451 GFSIVCLVGD

-489 GSSERNISAIIASED
+489 GSSERNISVIISSKD
-504 AEAAIRT
+504 AEAAIKT
-511 IHNEFFDRRSGKEIH
+511 IHNEFFDKRSGKDIN
-526 LFIAGYGT
+526 LFIAGFGT
-534 VGKALVD
+534 VGRALVD
-541 IIAKNREKI
+541 IIAKNRDKI
-550 EKRTGRR
+550 AARTGRR
-557 LHVCGLSNSRRFIL
+557 LRICGLSNSRRFII
-571 DKNGLSLDNIKDRL
+571 DKNGLDLKDIKGQL
-585 AAGESS
+585 ENGISA
-591 ADEAYFTRLATLSL
+591 ADEAYFTQLATLSL

-623 MNLFKKGYSVVACNK
+623 MNLFKRGYSVVACNK

-645 VRYAA
+645 DQYAA

-687 ILRIE
+687 IVRIE

-710 GGTFAEVVKKAQDAG
+710 GGTFAEVVRRAQDAG

-742 KLLILSREAGI
+742 KLLILSREAGVA
-753 PLDEK
+753 LDEK
-758 DVEQTPIL
+758 DVQVSHIL
-766 GPEFFEGDVEEFYRK
+766 GEEFFEGDVDAFYAK
-781 LAENEETFAARYRE
+781 LAENEEMFAARYNE
-795 AADKGLRQRF
+795 AASKGLRQRF
-805 VATLV
+805 VASLV
-810 KDEDAPLGY
+810 KDETSELGY
-819 RACIGLEAVA
+819 KAKIGLENVD
-829 PEHPLFSLSG
+829 ESHPLFNLNG
-839 TDNCAIIRTDFYP
+839 TDNCAIIQTDFYP

-876 V
+876 M

>member
-1 MKVIPDLIGDL
+1 
-12 NKTER
+12 
-17 TKPIRSEA
+17 
-25 TKRGNVNYCICMN
+25 
-38 APAICTDY
+38 
-46 IYIEIRD
+46 
-53 NIHNM
+53 M

-71 ENMSKVVDIVTKAVD
+71 EIIQKVVEIVSGSVD
-86 RDRTILVL
+86 RDRTILVV
-94 SAISGCTDA
+94 SAIRGCTDS
-103 LIKIGTLASERD
+103 LIHIGNLASQRD
-115 ESYKTLI
+115 ESYIEII
-122 DGLQTRHH
+122 DDLQDKHH
-130 DIIKAFLPVEKQED
+130 QIIRELLPREKHDEACRT
-144 SIEVCDSLFDSLR
+144 CDELFDSLR

-162 VYLLGELSPA
+162 VYLLGELSPT
-172 SLDAIQSFG
+172 SLDAIQGFG
-181 ELWSTKIMATKLA
+181 ELWSSKIIATKLA
-194 SIGIA
+194 SVGIA
-199 TKWVDSRQ
+199 TKWVDSRK
-207 IVRTVAKGDKNVT
+207 IIRTVSKGETNAVDI
-220 DVQKTYSRV
+220 QKTYSRV
-229 NEMVE
+229 NEMIG
-234 DNNVTQLFI
+234 NNPITQLFVM
-243 LPGFIASD
+243 PGFIASD
-251 RLGRTTTLGRGGSD
+251 KQGRTTTLGRGGSD
-265 YTASLLAVGCKA
+265 YSASLMAVGCKA
-277 RILEIWT
+277 RALEIWT

-321 IYPPTIQPVVAEGIP
+321 IYPPTIQPVVTEGIP
-336 IYIKD
+336 IYVKN
-341 TFHPEAAGTLI
+341 TFEPQAHGTLI
-352 EKHPPRSKDKLI
+352 EKNPPRSKDAVI

-451 GYSIVCLVGD
+451 GFSIVCLVGD
-461 DVLNQTGATGRMLA
+461 DVLNQSGATGRMLA
-475 ALGRNSIPVRATAQ
+475 ALGSNSIQVRATAQ
-489 GSSERNISAIIASED
+489 GSSEKNISVIISSSDTD
-504 AEAAIRT
+504 AALRT
-511 IHNEFFDRRSGKEIH
+511 IHNEFFDRRSGKDIH
-526 LFIAGYGT
+526 LFIAGYGV

-541 IIAKNREKI
+541 IISKNREKI

-571 DKNGLSLDNIKDRL
+571 NKNGLSLENIAEQL
-585 AAGESS
+585 ADGHSS
-591 ADEAYFTRLATLSL
+591 ADEAYFNKLATLTL

-623 MNLFKKGYSVVACNK
+623 MNLFKRGYSVVACNK

-645 VRYAA
+645 KQYAA
-650 LKEAAIEIGATLRY
+650 VKEAAIEIGATLRY

-698 LNYIFSNYAGGE
+698 LNYIFSNYAGGN
-710 GGTFAEVVKKAQDAG
+710 GGTFAEVVKRAQDAG

-742 KLLILSREAGI
+742 KLLILSREAGVGI
-753 PLDEK
+753 DEK
-758 DVEQTPIL
+758 DVEISSIL
-766 GPEFFEGDVEEFYRK
+766 PDEFFEGDVNAFYAK
-781 LAENEETFAARYRE
+781 LAENEAMFAERYHE
-795 AADKGLRQRF
+795 AASKGLRQRF
-805 VATLV
+805 VASLV
-810 KDEDAPLGY
+810 KDSESSFGY
-819 RACIGLEAVA
+819 KAKIGLESVDAS
-829 PEHPLFSLSG
+829 HPLYNLCG
-839 TDNCAIIRTDFYP
+839 TDNAALIQTDFYP

-876 V
+876 M

>member
-1 MKVIPDLIGDL
+1 
-12 NKTER
+12 
-17 TKPIRSEA
+17 
-25 TKRGNVNYCICMN
+25 
-38 APAICTDY
+38 
-46 IYIEIRD
+46 
-53 NIHNM
+53 M

-71 ENMSKVVDIVTKAVD
+71 EAIQKVVEIVSGSVD
-86 RDRTILVL
+86 RDRTILVV
-94 SAISGCTDA
+94 SAIRGCTDS
-103 LIKIGTLASERD
+103 LIHIGNLASQRD
-115 ESYKTLI
+115 ESYIEII
-122 DGLQTRHH
+122 DDLQDKHH
-130 DIIKAFLPVEKQED
+130 QIIRELLPREKHDEACRT
-144 SIEVCDSLFDSLR
+144 CDELFNSLR

-162 VYLLGELSPA
+162 VYLLGELSPT
-172 SLDAIQSFG
+172 SLDAIQGFG
-181 ELWSTKIMATKLA
+181 ELWSSKIIATKLA
-194 SIGIA
+194 SVGIA
-199 TKWVDSRQ
+199 TKWVDSRK
-207 IVRTVAKGDKNVT
+207 IIRTVSKGETNAVDI
-220 DVQKTYSRV
+220 QKTYSRV
-229 NEMVE
+229 NEMIG
-234 DNNVTQLFI
+234 NNPITQLFVM
-243 LPGFIASD
+243 PGFIASD
-251 RLGRTTTLGRGGSD
+251 KQGRTTTLGRGGSD
-265 YTASLLAVGCKA
+265 YSASLMAVGCKA
-277 RILEIWT
+277 RALEIWT

-321 IYPPTIQPVVAEGIP
+321 IYPPTIQPVVTEGIP
-336 IYIKD
+336 IYVKN
-341 TFHPEAAGTLI
+341 TFEPQAHGTLI
-352 EKHPPRSKDKLI
+352 EKNPPRSKDAVI

-451 GYSIVCLVGD
+451 GFSIVCLVGD
-461 DVLNQTGATGRMLA
+461 DVLNQSGATGRMLA
-475 ALGRNSIPVRATAQ
+475 ALGSNSIQVRATAQ
-489 GSSERNISAIIASED
+489 GSSEKNISVIISSSDTD
-504 AEAAIRT
+504 AALRT
-511 IHNEFFDRRSGKEIH
+511 IHNEFFDRRSGKDIH
-526 LFIAGYGT
+526 LFIAGYGV

-541 IIAKNREKI
+541 IISKNREKI

-571 DKNGLSLDNIKDRL
+571 NKNGLSLENIAEQL
-585 AAGESS
+585 ADGHSS
-591 ADEAYFTRLATLSL
+591 ADEAYFNKLATLTL

-623 MNLFKKGYSVVACNK
+623 MNLFKRGYSVVACNK

-645 VRYAA
+645 KQYAA
-650 LKEAAIEIGATLRY
+650 VKEAAIEIGATLRY

-698 LNYIFSNYAGGE
+698 LNYIFSNYAGGN
-710 GGTFAEVVKKAQDAG
+710 GGTFAEVVKRAQDAG

-742 KLLILSREAGI
+742 KLLILSREAGVGI
-753 PLDEK
+753 DEK
-758 DVEQTPIL
+758 DVEISSIL
-766 GPEFFEGDVEEFYRK
+766 PDEFFEGDVNAFYAK
-781 LAENEETFAARYRE
+781 LAANEAMFAERYHE
-795 AADKGLRQRF
+795 AASKGLRQRF
-805 VATLV
+805 VASLV
-810 KDEDAPLGY
+810 KDSESSFGY
-819 RACIGLEAVA
+819 KAKIGLESVDAS
-829 PEHPLFSLSG
+829 HPLYNLCG
-839 TDNCAIIRTDFYP
+839 TDNAALIQTDFYP

-876 V
+876 M

>member
-1 MKVIPDLIGDL
+1 
-12 NKTER
+12 
-17 TKPIRSEA
+17 
-25 TKRGNVNYCICMN
+25 
-38 APAICTDY
+38 
-46 IYIEIRD
+46 
-53 NIHNM
+53 M

-65 TSVANA
+65 SSVANA
-71 ENMSKVVDIVTKAVD
+71 ENMAKVVDIVVNAVD
-86 RDRTILVL
+86 RDRTILVS
-94 SAISGCTDA
+94 SAISGCTDT
-103 LIKIGTLASERD
+103 LIKIGTLASQRD
-115 ESYKTLI
+115 ESYKALI
-122 DGLQTRHH
+122 DELQDKHH
-130 DIIKAFLPVEKQED
+130 VIIRDFLPLEKQAD
-144 SIEVCDSLFDSLR
+144 SQEVCDSLFDSLR

-162 VYLLGELSPA
+162 VFLLGELSPA
-172 SLDAIQSFG
+172 SLDAIQGFG
-181 ELWSTKIMATKLA
+181 ELWSTKILATKLA

-199 TKWVDSRQ
+199 TKWIDSRN
-207 IVRTVAKGDKNVT
+207 IIRTVSKGDKNIV

-234 DNNVTQLFI
+234 NNPITQLFV

-251 RLGRTTTLGRGGSD
+251 KQGRTTTLGRGGSD
-265 YTASLLAVGCKA
+265 YTAALYAVGCKA
-277 RILEIWT
+277 RVLEIWT

-336 IYIKD
+336 IYIKN
-341 TFHPEAAGTLI
+341 TFEPSAAGTLI
-352 EKHPPRSKDKLI
+352 EKNPPRSKDSVI

-416 IAVSEKDAE
+416 IAVAEKDAE

-461 DVLNQTGATGRMLA
+461 DVLNQSGATGRMLA

-489 GSSERNISAIIASED
+489 GSSERNISVIISSSD
-504 AEAAIRT
+504 ADGAIRT
-511 IHNEFFDRRSGKEIH
+511 IHNEFFDRRSGKDIH
-526 LFIAGYGT
+526 LFIAGYGV

-541 IIAKNREKI
+541 IIGKNREKI
-550 EKRTGRR
+550 EARTGRR
-557 LHVCGLSNSRRFIL
+557 LHVCGLANSRRFIL
-571 DKNGLSLDNIKDRL
+571 DKNGLSLDNIAEQL
-585 AAGESS
+585 ASGEN
-591 ADEAYFTRLATLSL
+591 AAEEAYFTQLATLTL

-638 ITFSLPY
+638 ITFSAPY
-645 VRYAA
+645 KHYAA

-687 ILRIE
+687 IVRIE

-710 GGTFAEVVKKAQDAG
+710 GGTFAEVVKRAQDAG

-742 KLLILSREAGI
+742 KLLILSREAGVGI
-753 PLDEK
+753 DEK
-758 DVEQTPIL
+758 DVEISPL
-766 GPEFFEGDVEEFYRK
+766 LPAEFFEGDVDAFYAK
-781 LAENEETFAARYRE
+781 LAENETMFAERYNE
-795 AADKGLRQRF
+795 AASKGLRQRF
-805 VATLV
+805 VASLV
-810 KDEDAPLGY
+810 KDADAPFGY
-819 RACIGLEAVA
+819 KAKIGLESIDSN
-829 PEHPLFSLSG
+829 HPLFNLCG
-839 TDNCAIIRTDFYP
+839 TDNAALIQTDFYP
-852 SPLVVQGAGAGAYQT
+852 SPLVIQGAGAGAYQT

>member
-1 MKVIPDLIGDL
+1 
-12 NKTER
+12 
-17 TKPIRSEA
+17 
-25 TKRGNVNYCICMN
+25 
-38 APAICTDY
+38 
-46 IYIEIRD
+46 
-53 NIHNM
+53 M

-65 TSVANA
+65 SSVANA
-71 ENMSKVVDIVTKAVD
+71 QNMSKVVDIVVNAVD
-86 RDRTILVL
+86 RDRTILVS
-94 SAISGCTDA
+94 SAISGCTDT
-103 LIKIGTLASERD
+103 LIKIGNLASQRD
-115 ESYKTLI
+115 ESYKALI
-122 DGLQTRHH
+122 DGLQKKHH
-130 DIIKAFLPVEKQED
+130 DIINELLPREKQQE
-144 SIEVCDSLFDSLR
+144 SLEVCDGLFDLLR
-157 SIAQG
+157 SITQG

-181 ELWSTKIMATKLA
+181 ELWSTKILATKLA

-199 TKWVDSRQ
+199 TKWIDSRQ
-207 IVRTVAKGDKNVT
+207 IIRTVAKGDKNVV
-220 DVQKTYSRV
+220 DIQKTYYRV

-234 DNNVTQLFI
+234 SNPITQLFV

-251 RLGRTTTLGRGGSD
+251 KQGRTTTLGRGGSD
-265 YTASLLAVGCKA
+265 YTASLYAVGCKA
-277 RILEIWT
+277 RVLEIWT

-336 IYIKD
+336 IYVKN
-341 TFHPEAAGTLI
+341 TFTPEAHGTLI

-425 KAREAADRCFAY
+425 KAREAADKCFAY

-451 GYSIVCLVGD
+451 GFSIVCLVGD

-489 GSSERNISAIIASED
+489 GSSERNISVIISSED
-504 AEAAIRT
+504 AEAAIKT
-511 IHNEFFDRRSGKEIH
+511 IHNEFFDKRSGKDIN
-526 LFIAGYGT
+526 LFIAGFGT
-534 VGKALVD
+534 VGRALVD
-541 IIAKNREKI
+541 IIAKNRDKI
-550 EKRTGRR
+550 AARTGRR
-557 LHVCGLSNSRRFIL
+557 LRICGLSNSRRFII
-571 DKNGLSLDNIKDRL
+571 DKNGLDLNNIKGQL
-585 AAGESS
+585 ENGISA
-591 ADEAYFTRLATLSL
+591 ADEAYFTQLATLSL

-623 MNLFKKGYSVVACNK
+623 MNLFKRGYSVVACNK

-645 VRYAA
+645 DQYAA

-687 ILRIE
+687 IVRIE

-710 GGTFAEVVKKAQDAG
+710 GGTFAEVVRRAQDAG

-742 KLLILSREAGI
+742 KLLILSREAGV

-758 DVEQTPIL
+758 DVQVSPIL
-766 GPEFFEGDVEEFYRK
+766 GEEFFEGDVDSFYAK
-781 LAENEETFAARYRE
+781 LAENEAVFAARYNE
-795 AADKGLRQRF
+795 AASKGLRQRF
-805 VATLV
+805 VASLV
-810 KDEDAPLGY
+810 KDEASELGY
-819 RACIGLEAVA
+819 KAKIGLENVD
-829 PEHPLFSLSG
+829 ESHPLYNLNG
-839 TDNCAIIRTDFYP
+839 TDNCAIIQTDFYP
-852 SPLVVQGAGAGAYQT
+852 SPLVIQGAGAGAYQT

-876 V
+876 M

>member
-1 MKVIPDLIGDL
+1 
-12 NKTER
+12 
-17 TKPIRSEA
+17 
-25 TKRGNVNYCICMN
+25 
-38 APAICTDY
+38 
-46 IYIEIRD
+46 
-53 NIHNM
+53 M

-65 TSVANA
+65 SSVANA
-71 ENMSKVVDIVTKAVD
+71 QNMSKVVDIVINAVD
-86 RDRTILVL
+86 RDRTILVT
-94 SAISGCTDA
+94 SAISGCTDT

-122 DGLQTRHH
+122 DDLQKKHH
-130 DIIKAFLPVEKQED
+130 DIINELLPREKQDE
-144 SIEVCDSLFDSLR
+144 SLEVCDNLFDSLR
-157 SIAQG
+157 SITQG

-181 ELWSTKIMATKLA
+181 ELWSTKILATKLA

-199 TKWVDSRQ
+199 TKWIDSRQ
-207 IVRTVAKGDKNVT
+207 IIRTVAKGDKNVV
-220 DVQKTYSRV
+220 DIQKTYYRV

-234 DNNVTQLFI
+234 SNGITQLFV

-251 RLGRTTTLGRGGSD
+251 KQGRTTTLGRGGSD
-265 YTASLLAVGCKA
+265 YTASLYAVGCKA

-299 ARTISNISYKAAL
+299 ARTISNISYKAAQ

-336 IYIKD
+336 IYIKN
-341 TFHPEAAGTLI
+341 TFDPEASGTLI
-352 EKHPPRSKDKLI
+352 EKNPPRSKDKLI

-451 GYSIVCLVGD
+451 GFSIVCLVGD

-489 GSSERNISAIIASED
+489 GSSERNISVIISSDD

-511 IHNEFFDRRSGKEIH
+511 IHNEFFDRRSGKDIN
-526 LFIAGYGT
+526 LFIAGFGT
-534 VGKALVD
+534 VGRALVD

-550 EKRTGRR
+550 AARTGRR
-557 LHVCGLSNSRRFIL
+557 LRICGLSNSRRFII
-571 DKNGLSLDNIKDRL
+571 DKNGLDLNDIKTQLDNGIS
-585 AAGESS
+585 A
-591 ADEAYFTRLATLSL
+591 ADEAYFTHLATLSL

-623 MNLFKKGYSVVACNK
+623 MNLFKRGYSVVACNK

-645 VRYAA
+645 SQYAS

-687 ILRIE
+687 IIRIE

-710 GGTFAEVVKKAQDAG
+710 GGTFAEVVKRAQDAG

-742 KLLILSREAGI
+742 KLLILSREAGV
-753 PLDEK
+753 PLDEQN
-758 DVEQTPIL
+758 VEISPIL
-766 GPEFFEGDVEEFYRK
+766 GDEFFEGDVDAFYAK
-781 LAENEETFAARYRE
+781 LAENEEMFAARYNE
-795 AADKGLRQRF
+795 AASKGLRQRF
-805 VATLV
+805 VASLI
-810 KDEDAPLGY
+810 KDENSPLGY
-819 RACIGLEAVA
+819 RAKIGLEAVSA
-829 PEHPLFSLSG
+829 DHPLFNLNG

>member
-1 MKVIPDLIGDL
+1 
-12 NKTER
+12 
-17 TKPIRSEA
+17 
-25 TKRGNVNYCICMN
+25 
-38 APAICTDY
+38 
-46 IYIEIRD
+46 
-53 NIHNM
+53 M

-71 ENMSKVVDIVTKAVD
+71 EAIQQVVEIVSRSVD
-86 RDRTILVL
+86 RDRTILVV
-94 SAISGCTDA
+94 SAIRGCTDA
-103 LIKIGTLASERD
+103 LIRIGNLASQRD
-115 ESYKTLI
+115 EAYKEVI
-122 DGLQTRHH
+122 DSLQKQHH
-130 DIIKAFLPVEKQED
+130 QIIKEVLPVEKQEE
-144 SIEVCDSLFDSLR
+144 SRETCDSLFNSLR

-162 VYLLGELSPA
+162 VFLLGELSPT
-172 SLDAIQSFG
+172 SLDAIQGFG
-181 ELWSTKIMATKLA
+181 EQWSSRIIATKLA

-199 TKWVDSRQ
+199 TKWVDSRK
-207 IVRTVAKGDKNVT
+207 IIRTVSKGEKNTV
-220 DVQKTYSRV
+220 DVQKTYSRI
-229 NEMVE
+229 NEMIE
-234 DNNVTQLFI
+234 SNPITQLFVM
-243 LPGFIASD
+243 PGFIASD
-251 RLGRTTTLGRGGSD
+251 KQGRTTTLGRGGSD
-265 YTASLLAVGCKA
+265 YSASLMAVGCKA
-277 RILEIWT
+277 RALEIWT
-284 DVPGMMTSNPKVVPT
+284 DVPGMMTANPKVVPT

-321 IYPPTIQPVVAEGIP
+321 IYPPTIQPVVTEGIP
-336 IYIKD
+336 IYVKN
-341 TFHPEAAGTLI
+341 TFDPQAYGTLI
-352 EKHPPRSKDKLI
+352 EKNPPRSKDSVI

-451 GYSIVCLVGD
+451 GFSIVCLVGD
-461 DVLNQTGATGRMLA
+461 DVLNQSGATGRMLA
-475 ALGRNSIPVRATAQ
+475 ALGNNSIPVRATAQ
-489 GSSERNISAIIASED
+489 GSSEKNISVIISSHD
-504 AEAAIRT
+504 TEAALRT
-511 IHNEFFDRRSGKEIH
+511 IHNEFFDRRSGKDIH
-526 LFIAGYGT
+526 LFIAGYGV

-541 IIAKNREKI
+541 IISKNREKI

-571 DKNGLSLDNIKDRL
+571 DKNGLPLENIAEQL
-585 AAGESS
+585 AEGHGS
-591 ADEAYFTRLATLSL
+591 ADEAYFNQLATLSM

-623 MNLFKKGYSVVACNK
+623 MNLFKRGYSVVACNK

-645 VRYAA
+645 RQYAA
-650 LKEAAIEIGATLRY
+650 VKEAAIEIGATLRY

-710 GGTFAEVVKKAQDAG
+710 GGTFAEVVKRAQDAG

-742 KLLILSREAGI
+742 KLLILSREAGVGI
-753 PLDEK
+753 DET
-758 DVEQTPIL
+758 DVEISSIL
-766 GPEFFEGDVEEFYRK
+766 PEDFFEGDVEAFYAK
-781 LAENEETFAARYRE
+781 LAENEAMFAARYNE
-795 AADKGLRQRF
+795 AASKGLRQRF
-805 VATLV
+805 VASLV
-810 KDEDAPLGY
+810 KDNGSPFGY
-819 RACIGLEAVA
+819 KAKIGLECVDAS
-829 PEHPLFSLSG
+829 HPLFSLCG
-839 TDNCAIIRTDFYP
+839 TDNAALIQTDFYP

-876 V
+876 M

>member
-1 MKVIPDLIGDL
+1 
-12 NKTER
+12 
-17 TKPIRSEA
+17 
-25 TKRGNVNYCICMN
+25 
-38 APAICTDY
+38 
-46 IYIEIRD
+46 
-53 NIHNM
+53 M

-65 TSVANA
+65 TSVADA
-71 ENMSKVVDIVTKAVD
+71 ENMSQVVDIVTKAVD
-86 RDRTILVL
+86 RDRTILVA
-94 SAISGCTDA
+94 SAISGCTDT
-103 LIKIGTLASERD
+103 LIRIGHLAAERD
-115 ESYKTLI
+115 EGYKDLI
-122 DGLQTRHH
+122 NGLQQKHH
-130 DIIKAFLPVEKQED
+130 CIISNLLPREKQAD
-144 SIEVCDSLFDSLR
+144 STEVCDSLFDSLR
-157 SIAQG
+157 SIVQG
-162 VYLLGELSPA
+162 VFLLGELSPA
-172 SLDAIQSFG
+172 SLDAIQGFG
-181 ELWSTKIMATKLA
+181 ELWSTKILATKLA
-194 SIGIA
+194 TIGIA
-199 TKWVDSRQ
+199 TKWVDSRN
-207 IVRTVAKGDKNVT
+207 IIRTVNKNGKNVV
-220 DVQKTYSRV
+220 DVQKTYFRV

-234 DNNVTQLFI
+234 NDPVTQLFV

-251 RLGRTTTLGRGGSD
+251 KQGRTTTLGRGGSD
-265 YTASLLAVGCKA
+265 YTASLYAVGCKA
-277 RILEIWT
+277 RVLEIWT

-336 IYIKD
+336 IYVKN
-341 TFHPEAAGTLI
+341 TFDPAAHGTLI
-352 EKHPPRSKDKLI
+352 EKNPPRSKDKLI

-451 GYSIVCLVGD
+451 GFSIVCLVGD

-489 GSSERNISAIIASED
+489 GSSERNISVIISSCD

-511 IHNEFFDRRSGKEIH
+511 IHNEFFDKRSGKDIH

-534 VGKALVD
+534 VGRALVD
-541 IIAKNREKI
+541 IISKNRENI

-557 LHVCGLSNSRRFIL
+557 LHVCGLSNSRRYII
-571 DKNGLSLDNIKDRL
+571 DKNGLDLNDIQEQLSN
-585 AAGESS
+585 GTSS

-623 MNLFKKGYSVVACNK
+623 MHLFKKGYSVVACNK

-645 VRYAA
+645 KQYAA

-687 ILRIE
+687 IIRIE

-710 GGTFAEVVKKAQDAG
+710 GGTFAEIVRRAQEAG

-742 KLLILSREAGI
+742 KLLILSREAGVGI
-753 PLDEK
+753 DET
-758 DVEQTPIL
+758 DVEISPIL
-766 GPEFFEGDVEEFYRK
+766 GDDFFEGDVDSFYAR
-781 LAENEETFAARYRE
+781 LAENEDMFAARYNE
-795 AADKGLRQRF
+795 AASKGLRQRF
-805 VATLV
+805 VASLI
-810 KDEDAPLGY
+810 KDDTTALGY
-819 RACIGLEAVA
+819 RAKIGLESISA
-829 PEHPLFSLSG
+829 EHPLYNLCG
-839 TDNCAIIRTDFYP
+839 TDNAALIQTDFYP
-852 SPLVVQGAGAGAYQT
+852 SPLVIQGAGAGAYQT

>member
-1 MKVIPDLIGDL
+1 
-12 NKTER
+12 
-17 TKPIRSEA
+17 
-25 TKRGNVNYCICMN
+25 
-38 APAICTDY
+38 
-46 IYIEIRD
+46 
-53 NIHNM
+53 M

-65 TSVANA
+65 SSVADA
-71 ENMSKVVDIVTKAVD
+71 AIMSQVVDIVTKAVD
-86 RDRTILVL
+86 RDRTILVI
-94 SAISGCTDA
+94 SAIKGCTDT
-103 LIKIGTLASERD
+103 LIRIGNLASQRD
-115 ESYKTLI
+115 ESYKDLI
-122 DGLQTRHH
+122 NELQQKHH
-130 DIIKAFLPVEKQED
+130 EIISSLLPREKQEE
-144 SIEVCDSLFDSLR
+144 STEVCDSLFDSLR

-181 ELWSTKIMATKLA
+181 ELWSSKILATRLA
-194 SIGIA
+194 SIGLA
-199 TKWVDSRQ
+199 TKWIDSRQ
-207 IVRTVAKGDKNVT
+207 IIRTLTKGEKNAV
-220 DVQKTYSRV
+220 DLQKTYYRI
-229 NEMVE
+229 NEIVE
-234 DNNVTQLFI
+234 NDPVTQLFV

-251 RLGRTTTLGRGGSD
+251 KQGRTTTLGRGGSD
-265 YTASLLAVGCKA
+265 YTASLYAVGCKA
-277 RILEIWT
+277 RVLEIWT
-284 DVPGMMTSNPKVVPT
+284 DVPGMMTANPKVVPT
-299 ARTISNISYKAAL
+299 ARTISNISYQAAL

-321 IYPPTIQPVVAEGIP
+321 IYPPTIQPVVTEGIP
-336 IYIKD
+336 IYVKN
-341 TFHPEAAGTLI
+341 TFDPQAHGTLI
-352 EKHPPRSKDKLI
+352 EKNPPRSKDKVI

-425 KAREAADRCFAY
+425 KAKEAADKCFAY
-437 EISLGKLNPLKVEK
+437 EISLGKLNPLKVAK
-451 GYSIVCLVGD
+451 GFSIVCLVGD

-489 GSSERNISAIIASED
+489 GSSERNISVIISSSD

-511 IHNEFFDRRSGKEIH
+511 IHNEFFDRRSGKDIN

-534 VGKALVD
+534 VGRALVD

-550 EKRTGRR
+550 AARTGRR
-557 LHVCGLSNSRRFIL
+557 LHVCGLSNSRRFIIN
-571 DKNGLSLDNIKDRL
+571 KNGLSLNDIQAQLNN
-585 AAGESS
+585 GESS
-591 ADEAYFTRLATLSL
+591 ADEAYFTQLATLSL

-638 ITFSLPY
+638 ITFSSPFKQ
-645 VRYAA
+645 YAA

-687 ILRIE
+687 IIRIE

-710 GGTFAEVVKKAQDAG
+710 GGTFAEVVRRAQDAG

-742 KLLILSREAGI
+742 KLIILSREAGVGI
-753 PLDEK
+753 DEK
-758 DVEQTPIL
+758 DVEISPIL
-766 GPEFFEGDVEEFYRK
+766 GDEFFEGDVEAFYKK
-781 LAENEETFAARYRE
+781 LAENEEMFAARYQE
-795 AADKGLRQRF
+795 AASMGLRQRF
-805 VATLV
+805 IASLV
-810 KDEDAPLGY
+810 KDEQAPFGY
-819 RACIGLEAVA
+819 RAKIGLESVSS
-829 PEHPLFSLSG
+829 EHPLFNLCG
-839 TDNCAIIRTDFYP
+839 TDNAALIQTDFYP

-876 V
+876 M